1 MNFCS
6 TKKCLHY
13 ASPAHGGWGVVRV
26 GMLIPQSY
34 QLFVCPFACGR
45 HGAIGAIQQGLKDRL
60 SYLYLDQSDIIDG
73 YEDLIVESMQEFIK
87 SLNDDVRVI
96 LIVVS
101 CLDDLIGTDTIS
113 LRERLNKKYPK
124 YTFQIG
130 HMNPIT
136 GDTQSPPLVSIQRSI
151 YELLE
156 KREINNKLVVTIG
169 NFEPLNED
177 NDIKILLKDNGYTLL
192 HISETNTF
200 DEFLDL
206 ARSSLNLVI
215 APSGLL
221 SAKDMNNKLGIPYL
235 FLPTSYLLEEIKAQ
249 TKEICNFLSIEVA
262 EEYFEAKEKNALKL
276 IEKAKDAMNGKKL
289 IVSSSSTN
297 RVFSLSLALLKYGF
311 DIDTIFAQSIPKIE
325 KNALKEIEDNFIQVQ
340 IKQVLHHSMINRVD
354 NKEDYVAIGIEGS
367 YSINSKHPVQME
379 GDHQM
384 YGYQG
389 LENLMLGIIESIEN
403 PKTIE
408 ELLDI
413 YKLVI

>member
-73 YEDLIVESMQEFIK
+73 YEDLIVESVQEFIK
-87 SLNDDVRVI
+87 TLNKDIKVI

-113 LRERLNKKYPK
+113 LRERLNKKYPQ
-124 YTFQIG
+124 YVFQIG

-136 GDTQSPPLVSIQRSI
+136 GDTKSPPLVSIQRSI

-156 KREINNKLVVTIG
+156 KRELNKKLVVTIG

-177 NDIKILLKDNGYTLL
+177 NDIRVLLRENGYKLS
-192 HISETNTF
+192 HISQTKSY

-206 ARSSLNLVI
+206 AESSLNLVI

-221 SAKDMNNKLGIPYL
+221 SAKDLNNKLGTPYL
-235 FLPTSYLLEEIKAQ
+235 FLPTSYWLEEIKAQ
-249 TKEICNFLSIEVA
+249 TKEICNFLSIEVPD
-262 EEYFEAKEKNALKL
+262 EYFDKKEQHALAL
-276 IEKAKDAMNGKKL
+276 IKKAKTLIKDKKL

-297 RVFSLSLALLKYGF
+297 RVFSLSLALLRYGF
-311 DIDTIFAQSIPKIE
+311 DIDTIFVQSTPKIE
-325 KNALKEIEDNFIQVQ
+325 KNALKEIEDNFSQVQ
-340 IKQVLHHSMINRVD
+340 IKQVLHHSMINRVK

-367 YSINSKHPVQME
+367 YAINSKHPVQME

-389 LENLMLGIIESIEN
+389 LENLMLRIIESIEN

-408 ELLDI
+408 QLLDI